1 MVILDTDVL
10 SALMV
15 AVPNEAVLAWFNEQ
29 PRSSVWTTSITIL
42 EVRLGIEIMP
52 LGRRRSALGQT
63 FEGVIRQALERRVA
77 EFDFSAAH
85 QTALLMAKRRAA
97 GRTGQLRDSMI
108 AGIAIVNRATL
119 ATRNTR
125 HFADLPVPVV
135 DPWTAPS
142 RH

>member
-15 AVPNEAVLAWFNEQ
+15 PAPNEAVLVWFNEQ
-29 PRSSVWTTSITIL
+29 PRPSIWTTSITIL
-42 EVRLGIEIMP
+42 EVRLGVEIMP
-52 LGRRRSALGQT
+52 LGRRRSELGQR
-63 FEGVIRQALERRVA
+63 FERVIERSLERRVA
-77 EFDFSAAH
+77 EFDFAAAH
-85 QTALLMAKRRAA
+85 ETALLMAKRRAA

-108 AGIAIVNRATL
+108 AGIAIAHRATL

-125 HFADLPVPVV
+125 HFMDLPVPVV
-135 DPWTAPS
+135 DPWTVAS

>member
-15 AVPNEAVLAWFNEQ
+15 PAPNEAVLAWFNEQ
-29 PRSSVWTTSITIL
+29 PRPSIWTTSITIL
-42 EVRLGIEIMP
+42 EIRLGIEIMP
-52 LGRRRSALGQT
+52 PGRRRSALGQS
-63 FEGVIRQALERRVA
+63 FERVVQRSLERRIA
-77 EFDFSAAH
+77 EFDFDAANE
-85 QTALLMAKRRAA
+85 TASLMAKGRAR

-108 AGIAIVNRATL
+108 AGIAIAHRATV

-125 HFADLPVPVV
+125 HFSDLPVAVV
-135 DPWTAPS
+135 DPWTAAS